1 MLFEGGGVGQ
11 SRTLVYCVHH
21 PEFDLYSTDKQ
32 NSVKQIRMGFSCL
45 RIKHNDECAASFV
58 FRYDTI
64 SLPTSCEL
72 RITGHRNGTNQ
83 QLNFRFKKVGAKPES
98 S

>member
-1 MLFEGGGVGQ
+1 MGGRVEH
-11 SRTLVYCVHH
+11 L
-21 PEFDLYSTDKQ
+21 STVFTILSLTFSTAKQ

-45 RIKHNDECAASFV
+45 RIKHNDECAAGFV

-72 RITGHRNGTNQ
+72 RITGHRSGTNQ
-83 QLNFRFKKVGAKPES
+83 QLNFKFKKVGAKPENS
-98 S
+98 